1 TIDLS
6 LLADHDT
13 VVTVLGSAVIHA
25 TISDQIIG
33 LDDGA
38 TIIVPYEREDDHT
51 LVRETVGDPGFT
63 TEYISKDELEAVFNA
78 LDVFEITNVEDF
90 TGNDDL
96 DLSVLAIDDNASTVL
111 SSAMIQAIISKQ
123 VIDLD
128 DVSGL
133 IEVPYLQENDDTA
146 VRITVDDGLGH
157 TTDYVESEELRFMI
171 LSLDILNL
179 TDVSTFTG
187 TVDLSLLSD
196 PDNKAT
202 ILSSY
207 VLLATI
213 SRQLLDSA
221 DGTTFIIPYFEED
234 TSTPVVIETGP
245 VGFETTY
252 ISSTEISDLLSALDV
267 LHLTDVTDFDSST
280 VDFATFAEGDNAT
293 IMTESA
299 IIQAIISKQLLDLDV
314 SEMIEV
320 PYLADDGDT
329 DVRVTVGPV
338 GNEVELVFKAEIVNA
353 ILAMDLLN
361 VTDP

>member
-1 TIDLS
+1 
-6 LLADHDT
+6 
-13 VVTVLGSAVIHA
+13 
-25 TISDQIIG
+25 
-33 LDDGA
+33 
-38 TIIVPYEREDDHT
+38 
-51 LVRETVGDPGFT
+51 
-63 TEYISKDELEAVFNA
+63 
-78 LDVFEITNVEDF
+78 
-90 TGNDDL
+90 
-96 DLSVLAIDDNASTVL
+96 
-111 SSAMIQAIISKQ
+111 
-123 VIDLD
+123 
-128 DVSGL
+128 
-133 IEVPYLQENDDTA
+133 
-146 VRITVDDGLGH
+146 
-157 TTDYVESEELRFMI
+157 
-171 LSLDILNL
+171 
-179 TDVSTFTG
+179 
-187 TVDLSLLSD
+187 LSD

-361 VTDP
+361 VTDPSAYEGDIDLTIFYDVDNRNILLASSIMQATISKQVLDLGSAVITVPTFRDDGSTEVSKTVGDPGFETPYIMKSEIHALFESLEILGMGSIQEFNGTISLNPFLPSFTPALYNANQDQLLGSASIQATITKQVLDLQTDGFVTIPSRDVDGILIQINVDSTDFITPLKSKR